1 MCNMIYQGI
10 RFGVIVGTLV
20 SPVGQ
25 VFVALG
31 AAISITDKI
40 RNCAPEQGFAHM
52 HNVRGG

>member
-1 MCNMIYQGI
+1 MIYQGI